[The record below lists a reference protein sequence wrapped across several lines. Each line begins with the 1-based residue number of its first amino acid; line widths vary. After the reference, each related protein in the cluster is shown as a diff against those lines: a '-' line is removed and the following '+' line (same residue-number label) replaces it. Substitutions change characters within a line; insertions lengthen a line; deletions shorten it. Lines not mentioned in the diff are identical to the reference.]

1 MRLWPRRQKKQN
13 QKREAKS
20 FALGTSESLG
30 SFLILGQGASA
41 TTASSAKHLYEQTTA
56 ISTPINAIADPF
68 ADLEIG
74 LLMKNGQEL
83 VLDHPV
89 LDFLEK
95 PSPLY
100 TKELFFETIAKDYLI
115 TGEYAVVSLGNVNR
129 PPLALQPI
137 GPEQLTPVR
146 EQASDAPTS
155 WTIAGN
161 TLSGK
166 YTGDVNAMDV
176 RYLDGN
182 LRELTVVRNYSP
194 RNNSLLR
201 GQSLLVPASKEALSA
216 ILGNQHNV
224 SLLENGG
231 RISLVFHFEEDMEE
245 DDFEATREKIMARYS
260 GPLEAGSVGVTAGG
274 KLQIEELGKTPKDM
288 DFANLQS
295 ITDKALARVYKIPLP
310 LISDER
316 QTLNNYATAILAL
329 YDDAVLP
336 LSRRILGGLSE
347 TLLPRFGVDPRE
359 ARLVANP
366 DSVTALVER
375 RNAELKERGE
385 ISIETINELRALI
398 GREPIDGGDV
408 LLKPANLIPVGT
420 DLFTADNDPE
430 RLESPALG
438 ATDDNPENDDRTPT
452 P

>member
-1 MRLWPRRQKKQN
+1 MGWWKRRFG
-13 QKREAKS
+13 RRTVEEKS
-20 FALGTSESLG
+20 VTLGTSDALG
-30 SFLILGQGASA
+30 RFLILGQGASA

-56 ISTPINAIADPF
+56 ISTPINAVADPF

-115 TGEYAVVSLGNVNR
+115 TGEFSIVALGNVNR
-129 PPLALQPI
+129 PPLSLQPI
-137 GPEQLTPVR
+137 GPEKLTPVR
-146 EQASDAPTS
+146 ENNSDAANRWIVS
-155 WTIAGN
+155 GN
-161 TLSGK
+161 TLAGS
-166 YTGDVNAMDV
+166 YEADLNAMDV
-176 RYLDGN
+176 RYVDGN
-182 LRELTVVRNYSP
+182 LRELLIVRNYSP
-194 RNNSLLR
+194 RDNSLLR
-201 GQSLLVPASKEALSA
+201 GQSLLVPASKEARSA
-216 ILGNQHNV
+216 ILGTQHNV

-231 RISLVFHFEEDMEE
+231 RISLVFHFEEDMEP
-245 DDFEATREKIMARYS
+245 DDFKAHRERIMARYT

-288 DFANLQS
+288 DFANLQA

-316 QTLNNYATAILAL
+316 QTLNNYGTAILAL

-336 LSRRILGGLSE
+336 LSKRVLGGLSE
-347 TLLPRFGVDPRE
+347 MLLPRFGIDPRE

-375 RNAELKERGE
+375 RNSELKERGE
-385 ISIETINELRALI
+385 ISIETVNELRALI
-398 GREPIDGGDV
+398 GREPLEGGDV
-408 LLKPANLIPVGT
+408 LLKPANLIPIGS
-420 DLFTADNDPE
+420 DLYTADNDPD
-430 RLESPALG
+430 RLESTSTG
-438 ATDDNPENDDRTPT
+438 ATDNDPEND
-452 P
+452 